1 MADEIQGIRDG
12 LKQIMTD
19 QFNTLRETLDGLD
32 ADAVNWSPGPEMN
45 SIAVLY
51 THLLGAENSM
61 TATVAGESFE
71 RDRDAEFRV
80 TQDTASLLKLINTVE
95 SNVMSRIDKLTLEAL
110 ATKHSPAG
118 DRLGR
123 NNLGS
128 WWIFHAVEHSR
139 EHIGQ
144 ALLTR
149 QLYEQRG

>member
-1 MADEIQGIRDG
+1 MADEIRGIRDG

-32 ADAVNWSPGPEMN
+32 AEAVNWSPGPEMN

-61 TATVAGESFE
+61 TATVTGESFE

-80 TQDTASLLKLINTVE
+80 TQDPASLLKLVSTVE
-95 SNVMSRIDKLTLEAL
+95 ANVMSRIDKLTLEAL
-110 ATKHSPAG
+110 AAKHSPAG

-149 QLYEQRG
+149 QLHEQRG

>member
-1 MADEIQGIRDG
+1 
-12 LKQIMTD
+12 
-19 QFNTLRETLDGLD
+19 
-32 ADAVNWSPGPEMN
+32 MN

-80 TQDTASLLKLINTVE
+80 TQVTASLLKLINTVE